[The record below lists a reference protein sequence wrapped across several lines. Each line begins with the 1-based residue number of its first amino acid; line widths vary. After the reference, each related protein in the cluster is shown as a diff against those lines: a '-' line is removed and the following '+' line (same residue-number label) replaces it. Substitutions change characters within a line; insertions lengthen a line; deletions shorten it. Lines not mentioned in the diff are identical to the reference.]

1 MKIHL
6 TPPFTLLIIACA
18 LAGCTTVT
26 GPDGKPR
33 QMLTPLGAEIVSGV
47 VGTGAA
53 TLTGAMLG
61 NKVTGAGA
69 GAFTGAVSSVA
80 GGVTRGLVNSNTY
93 RGPQYLAPA
102 PWQQQQPRY

>member
-1 MKIHL
+1 MKNL
-6 TPPFTLLIIACA
+6 PLIALVVA

-33 QMLTPLGAEIVSGV
+33 QMLTPLGSEIVSGV

-53 TLTGAMLG
+53 TLTGALLG

-69 GAFTGAVSSVA
+69 GALTGAVSTVA
-80 GGVTRGLVNSNTY
+80 GGVTRGLADSNTY
-93 RGPQYLAPA
+93 RGPQYPAPA
-102 PWQQQQPRY
+102 PWQQQQQPRY